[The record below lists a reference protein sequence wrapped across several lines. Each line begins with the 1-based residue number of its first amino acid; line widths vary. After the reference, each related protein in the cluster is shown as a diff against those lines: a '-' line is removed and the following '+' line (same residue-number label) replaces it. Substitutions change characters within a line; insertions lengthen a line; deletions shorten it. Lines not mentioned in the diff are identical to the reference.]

1 MLLLWERLWG
11 EQRTCVTITLLFSTA
26 FSMIDV
32 TFTFRVD
39 SALKEAFTAMAEKQ
53 DLSAA
58 QILRTMMREAVE
70 KHQQAA
76 AHEHWLQR
84 EIEDAMQETGKPRG
98 ASMSNEAI
106 EAEWRRDQDHIRC
119 RDEI

>member
-1 MLLLWERLWG
+1 M
-11 EQRTCVTITLLFSTA
+11 FSTA
-26 FSMIDV
+26 FSMTDV

-58 QILRTMMREAVE
+58 QLLRTMMREAVE
-70 KHQQAA
+70 KHRQAA
-76 AHEHWLQR
+76 AHERWLQR
-84 EIEDAMQETGKPRG
+84 EIEDAMHETGKPRS